1 MPVRVQINEREF
13 RRRFRSLRAKSIA
26 FGVKNA
32 SDRAGRFLVKSFQ
45 REWRRKLDARRQSFP
60 RSVMRVKKAL
70 VNAQRGVVTRPT
82 RVFNI
87 AADEALRAQIRGATR
102 SPKKSEFFAIPT
114 TGKARRVSRRLK
126 TYIAD
131 KYIFAYSGRGSR
143 LVGVLEREIKVKG
156 TLDFTKVLRSTQ
168 RTFQK
173 LTTASLN
180 QELRRR
186 QR

>member
-1 MPVRVQINEREF
+1 MDVQITVNAKEF
-13 RRRFRSLRAKSIA
+13 RQQFRRLKNRSFA
-26 FGVKNA
+26 FGIKKA
-32 SDRAGRFLVKSFQ
+32 SDRAGRFFIKSFQ
-45 REWRRKLDARRQSFP
+45 REWNRKMDARRRSFP
-60 RSVMRVKKAL
+60 RSVIRVKRAL
-70 VNAQRGVVTRPT
+70 VNPQFGVVTRPT

-87 AADEALRAQIRGATR
+87 AADEALRAQIRGAVR
-102 SPKKSEFFAIPT
+102 EPEKARFFAIPT
-114 TGKARRVSRRLK
+114 TGRSRRISRRLR

-131 KYIFAYSGRGSR
+131 NYVFAYSSRGSR
-143 LVGVLEREIKVKG
+143 LVGVLARQIRVPG
-156 TLDFTKVLRSTQ
+156 TINYRRVLNSTA